1 MVGLLKRLAFIADVI
16 PPESIALSSGS
27 RPITH
32 GAMLDAVEQRMDWLL
47 QSDSKVVA
55 LHAAN
60 SVEWVLFDL
69 ACQALAIVFIPLP
82 AFFSSSQIQHCLT
95 QSGFDTLLS
104 DCPNVPYDLDNQF
117 RAIPYYQGSGAT
129 SVFYA
134 WKSISPF
141 ECLLPTGTQK
151 ITFTSGSTGNPK
163 GVCLS
168 MEHQWLVAQSLAD
181 AIGIQR
187 PKHLCL
193 LPLSTLLENIA
204 GVYTPLLC
212 GGEVVIP
219 SDESRGFLGSSDINE
234 KALLACINLAQ
245 PNSLILV
252 PQLLM
257 LLVHA
262 CASGWQ
268 PPASLT
274 FIAVGGGKVAPKLI
288 EQARQ
293 LGLPVYQGYGL
304 SECGSVVALNTPV
317 LEHVDSVGQVLPH
330 CKVAIVENE
339 IVVSGAVHLGYMDD
353 SSSWYPEKIWTG
365 DIGSLCDG
373 YLSIEGRKKN
383 TLITSFGRNISPEWI
398 ESVLMS
404 KPLLRQCV
412 VLGDAEP
419 YLTTVIC
426 APVQVDDETI
436 QQWIDT
442 CNESLPDYARVGG
455 WLRVSEQQLQPY
467 LTANN
472 RPRRKA
478 VWEHFFNELQCLYA
492 HSMQVGQTV
501 RGGSCA
507 SIGPVKSH

>member
-1 MVGLLKRLAFIADVI
+1 MAGMLKRLGFIASVLPQNAI
-16 PPESIALSSGS
+16 SLSSGGYQL
-27 RPITH
+27 TYT
-32 GAMLDAVEQRMDWLL
+32 AMLEAVKQRMGWLKEAG
-47 QSDSKVVA
+47 SKRVA
-55 LHAAN
+55 LYSGN
-60 SVEWVLFDL
+60 SIEWVLFDL
-69 ACQALAIVFIPLP
+69 ACQELGLVFIPVP
-82 AFFSSSQIQHCLT
+82 AFFTSCQIQHCLT
-95 QSGFDTLLS
+95 QSHIDTLLS
-104 DCPNVPYDLDNQF
+104 DQPNLSGLVEGQF
-117 RAIPYYQGSGAT
+117 TSIPHYQGADSANPLYSWINSNQPKGD
-129 SVFYA
+129 
-134 WKSISPF
+134 
-141 ECLLPTGTQK
+141 LPIGTQK
-151 ITFTSGSTGNPK
+151 VTFTSGSTGNPK

-204 GVYTPLLC
+204 GVYAPLLC
-212 GGEVVIP
+212 GGEVVVAN
-219 SDESRGFLGSSDINE
+219 DELRGFLGSSDINE

-274 FIAVGGGKVAPKLI
+274 FIAVGGGKVAPQLI

-317 LEHVDSVGQVLPH
+317 LEQVDSVGQVLPH

-353 SSSWYPEKIWTG
+353 SSSWYPEKILTG
-365 DIGSLCDG
+365 DIGSLCGG

-412 VLGDAEP
+412 VLGDAKP
-419 YLTTVIC
+419 YLAAVIC
-426 APVQVDDETI
+426 APEQMSDQAI

-442 CNESLPDYARVGG
+442 CNESLPDYARLGG
-455 WLRVSEQQLQPY
+455 WLRVSEQELKPY
-467 LTANN
+467 MTANGRPQRETINVIYDERLN
-472 RPRRKA
+472 R
-478 VWEHFFNELQCLYA
+478 LYQSDKGVSR
-492 HSMQVGQTV
+492 HYG
-501 RGGSCA
+501 
-507 SIGPVKSH
+507 